1 MNYVTGKKTV
11 TCFGGLK
18 CFQVKEME
26 AILKRRNPNS
36 LPSLM
41 IAAAAAG
48 DNSNQGNSRTAYT
61 EVLES
66 RVKKLEKELEGKDA
80 ETDTMLRGVEQ
91 KYLNI
96 KVSLNIICYLMTLPY
111 QNNTMFTC
119 QLKLIHHIE

>member
-1 MNYVTGKKTV
+1 
-11 TCFGGLK
+11 
-18 CFQVKEME
+18 ME